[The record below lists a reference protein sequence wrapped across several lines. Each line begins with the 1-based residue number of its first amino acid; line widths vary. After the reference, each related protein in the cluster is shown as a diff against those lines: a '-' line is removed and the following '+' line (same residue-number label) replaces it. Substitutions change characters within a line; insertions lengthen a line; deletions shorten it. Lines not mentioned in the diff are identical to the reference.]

1 GDHGTQGSRAAQGNQ
16 AMQAWLWGP
25 DPGTGCEW
33 SSERFWEALKRE
45 TRTWLGT
52 AIHIAA
58 YWDIAIGISRRFLRP
73 STAFPYNVQEA
84 EPAPAAMDADAEEGM
99 DIEQW
104 IGHIA
109 DLQAAHSSHV
119 AGMVYGCVMQEQAGS
134 TAHRRE
140 MFWLSSTDWH
150 QFLGFSAL
158 GHPSILGKRKRAP
171 WEDEAEVSRM
181 ERRY

>member
-1 GDHGTQGSRAAQGNQ
+1 GSQAAQGHHGMQGSQTTQGNHGLQGNQAAQGHHGMQGSQTAQGSQAAQGDHGTQGSRAAQGNQ

-119 AGMVYGCVMQEQAGS
+119 AGM
-134 TAHRRE
+134 
-140 MFWLSSTDWH
+140 
-150 QFLGFSAL
+150 
-158 GHPSILGKRKRAP
+158 
-171 WEDEAEVSRM
+171 
-181 ERRY
+181 